1 MILQTS
7 AIDQCCPAD
16 DESPDTEHEIEDMP
30 RPCTMQNTGS
40 GQGLRAEMAA
50 LREQVAELLVSN
62 AQGATYEFS
71 SEPAPP
77 SYGSE
82 ECTPSKSATQ
92 ADFATVSMVISVQ
105 REIHTHIHCV
115 RSHRRADLTRVKR
128 VQHIL

>member
-77 SYGSE
+77 IIR
-82 ECTPSKSATQ
+82 KRR
-92 ADFATVSMVISVQ
+92 M
-105 REIHTHIHCV
+105 HTLKVGDAGGFRNCKHG
-115 RSHRRADLTRVKR
+115 D
-128 VQHIL
+128 